1 MNISKQFAAQIRD
14 ARARFKAR
22 NDIANNTKLRLFTP
36 LTGYIEVGRAY
47 TAAFVKIRDTYLDFS
62 ETPRVLLYV
71 SHPSVKHDEAD
82 LTDITR
88 LYNQW
93 LNA

>member
-1 MNISKQFAAQIRD
+1 MSISRQFAAQIHD
-14 ARARFKAR
+14 ARVRFKAR
-22 NDIANNTKLRLFTP
+22 NDIAYNTKLHLFTP
-36 LTGYIEVGRAY
+36 LTGHVEVGRAY
-47 TAAFVKIRDTYLDFS
+47 KAAFVKIRDTYLDS
-62 ETPRVLLYV
+62 GETPKVLLYV

-93 LNA
+93 LNG